1 PPPSPPPPVIAE
13 KDIPSPPPPATKQP
27 STKLIV
33 FDKDESVSATQY
45 QPDDIAEYSGE
56 DWDIRISMDHAPL
69 EEAFY
74 FPVKGDPDATN
85 GSIQSVLEK
94 YALNTDRSN
103 ELDSDKYPQLIH
115 IQEELRDY
123 YESGKSGRANLAIY
137 VNKRPSGEPIQ
148 LGDTVSQHLS
158 SCIFHDGSFDYRLL
172 DLVFVIESKSMES
185 SELEQYRQEYG
196 HTFMLFLTD
205 YMKRNSSA
213 TPGDALFS
221 NDPFHGF
228 LSGSNDP
235 DQFPKVTQALKNAEN
250 AGFIQSG
257 TPSQIF
263 DKDLPGATTKYQPDD
278 LAEYAGEPWD
288 IRISMKHETLEDAF
302 YFPVKN
308 DPDAT
313 NESIQSVIE
322 KYALNTDRS
331 NELDSDEYP
340 LMPNLQREL
349 RGYYNSGK
357 SGQSKLS
364 IYVNKRPSNSPI
376 QLGDSVA
383 QHLSTSIFNDG
394 SFDYRL
400 LDLVFVIED
409 EISITQEGSDKL
421 KSIKQEVDNLTHS
434 YERYQSVL
442 GNPPT
447 LGVPDG
453 DGYDARIQLM
463 RRNSVNVV
471 RTIFLF
477 AFIYNEDDLFGDP
490 NWAASYESGQ
500 SFSAIMDAF
509 QYESKFSDK
518 ILDALVSL

>member
-1 PPPSPPPPVIAE
+1 
-13 KDIPSPPPPATKQP
+13 
-27 STKLIV
+27 
-33 FDKDESVSATQY
+33 
-45 QPDDIAEYSGE
+45 
-56 DWDIRISMDHAPL
+56 
-69 EEAFY
+69 
-74 FPVKGDPDATN
+74 
-85 GSIQSVLEK
+85 
-94 YALNTDRSN
+94 
-103 ELDSDKYPQLIH
+103 
-115 IQEELRDY
+115 
-123 YESGKSGRANLAIY
+123 
-137 VNKRPSGEPIQ
+137 
-148 LGDTVSQHLS
+148 
-158 SCIFHDGSFDYRLL
+158 
-172 DLVFVIESKSMES
+172 
-185 SELEQYRQEYG
+185 
-196 HTFMLFLTD
+196 
-205 YMKRNSSA
+205 
-213 TPGDALFS
+213 
-221 NDPFHGF
+221 
-228 LSGSNDP
+228 
-235 DQFPKVTQALKNAEN
+235 
-250 AGFIQSG
+250 
-257 TPSQIF
+257 
-263 DKDLPGATTKYQPDD
+263 
-278 LAEYAGEPWD
+278 
-288 IRISMKHETLEDAF
+288 MKHETLEDAF

-490 NWAASYESGQ
+490 NWA
-500 SFSAIMDAF
+500 
-509 QYESKFSDK
+509 
-518 ILDALVSL
+518 